1 MAFAEL
7 SPIDLGG
14 NKLTSVATPTA
25 ANDAA
30 IKSYVDGL
38 AAKWVP
44 IAGRATVASENTGA
58 TNAGLQFVTAG
69 RYGRTVHRVIA
80 GGASQVRL
88 EYANWGTQDGDATTS
103 AGTTV
108 SVGARPYEVSNPNSV
123 SFRASIEYPAG
134 VWKLVSG
141 STAYASGTT
150 YAIGDQVI
158 SSSITYV
165 CIQAGAGHTPASSPT
180 FWLVV
185 NRYLVHWNGE
195 DGTRAV
201 TCASG
206 ANIQSIPV
214 AIPNLQPGMYVAV
227 NSMVLTGSSSNKFT
241 VGDISRSKDFA
252 VDYATT
258 PPTAG
263 GSTDPV
269 DVGVSTQTNASAGTP
284 IPLPLMISG
293 QTGAN
298 ASVYLVGDSV
308 MYGYTDTDTSWGY
321 QRGSFAAAMEDTQT
335 PYLRA
340 AQTGSQAL
348 QFLPANSPLRTAL
361 ASRCS
366 AAVCNLGV
374 NDITLCSGV
383 AATVEANLVALWT
396 SLDSQGLRVYQTTI
410 MPSTTSSDSW
420 ATKANQTV
428 NSTFNTCRQAVNA
441 WLRAGATTTINGL
454 SVSIGNPMHP
464 LTGLI
469 DYSLYG
475 EDPTDSSRWLTN
487 GSANYYTSDGIHPSP
502 AAYAALENQI
512 TPAVM
517 HLVAPGSPW
526 PANAASVGA
535 IDQLYFPYLSSIG
548 TAQEGYIFGDVM
560 SSCRRSEAGG
570 SLAMISGTQTYGAWI
585 GTPGRTETFSTLK
598 VYLAGTNCTA
608 ATVALYVGPNQAS
621 LVQVATGTVSAPG
634 TAGEK
639 DVTLSNTVT
648 VQAGQ
653 YICAMIQM
661 ACSSVTGNLL
671 STSTRGNVP
680 ATYSWVAGFKLT
692 TPGNLPTGTVNIGSI
707 PTTFTG
713 INMIPWFAIS

>member
-58 TNAGLQFVTAG
+58 TNSGLQFVTAG

-88 EYANWGTQDGDATTS
+88 EYVNWGTQDGDATTS

-201 TCASG
+201 TCAGG

-214 AIPNLQPGMYVAV
+214 VIPNLQPGMYMAV

-298 ASVYLVGDSV
+298 ASVYLVGDSI
-308 MYGYTDTDTSWGY
+308 MYGYTDSDTSWGY

-441 WLRAGATTTINGL
+441 WLRAGATTTINGV
-454 SVSIGNPMHP
+454 SVSVGNPMHP

-469 DYSLYG
+469 DYSVYI
-475 EDPTDSSRWLTN
+475 EDPSDSSRWLTN
-487 GSANYYTSDGIHPSP
+487 GSANTYTTDGIHPS
-502 AAYAALENQI
+502 ATAYPILENII
-512 TPAVM
+512 TPAIM
-517 HLVAPGSPW
+517 HLVSPGSPW

-560 SSCRRSEAGG
+560 SSCRRSEAGA
-570 SLAMISGTQTYGAWI
+570 SFTMTISATNTYAAWI
-585 GTPGRTETFSTLK
+585 GTPGKTTTFTTVKLN
-598 VYLAGTNCTA
+598 LPGTNCTA
-608 ATVALYVGPNQAS
+608 ATVGFYVGPNQAS
-621 LVQVATGTVSAPG
+621 LVQQATGTVSAPG

-639 DVTLSNTVT
+639 DVTLGNSVT

-653 YICAMIQM
+653 YIMVAVQLTIS
-661 ACSSVTGNLL
+661 ATAGSNLL
-671 STSTRGNVP
+671 STAAGGNIP
-680 ATYSWVAGFKLT
+680 TAYNWIGGMKFT
-692 TPGNLPTGTVNIGSI
+692 GNLPTGTVNVTSA
-707 PTTFTG
+707 TA
-713 INMIPWFAIS
+713 INPKQIPWFAIA